1 MTRRIPLDPDLY
13 EAIVEEAKARFAV
26 WPSAY
31 ASGWVVREYK
41 ERGGRYAG
49 QARGERT
56 GLTRWFGEEWVDLSR
71 PIYDEDG
78 ELVGYEPCGRARGG
92 DPADYPKC
100 RPLKEAL
107 RMTPDEVADAIR
119 RKRRAEARVGIA
131 EPGRAPLRVPTYR
144 KRR

>member
-1 MTRRIPLDPDLY
+1 MVRRIPLDPDLY
-13 EAIVEEAKARFAV
+13 EAVVEEAKARFEV

-31 ASGWVVREYK
+31 ASGWVVRTYK
-41 ERGGRYAG
+41 DRGGKYTG
-49 QARGERT
+49 EARSERT

-71 PIYDEDG
+71 PLYDEDG
-78 ELVGYEPCGRARGG
+78 ELIGYESCGRARGG

-119 RKRRAEARVGIA
+119 RKRRAEAHVSS
-131 EPGRAPLRVPTYR
+131 EPGRPPVRVPTYR
-144 KRR
+144 NRR